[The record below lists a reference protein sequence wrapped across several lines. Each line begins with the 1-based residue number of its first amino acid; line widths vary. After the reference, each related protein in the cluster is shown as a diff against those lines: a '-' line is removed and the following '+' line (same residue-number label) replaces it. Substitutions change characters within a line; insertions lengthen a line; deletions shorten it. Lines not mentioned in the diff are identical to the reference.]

1 MMLFHV
7 TLYGIKVFRRSVS
20 LGRMKRLVLE
30 VSYEYSKTE
39 FHTRVILTS
48 NIGSTI
54 HSSESVVIT
63 EALNCGD
70 RKFDLEN
77 QDLRRID
84 NFMDGLYEVFEKET
98 PRTEEDQFLMQ
109 AISNFLG
116 YQVQEITEDTSIE
129 TPNELRFVFI
139 VTFPMARENSTRVN
153 STDVC

>member
-1 MMLFHV
+1 MS
-7 TLYGIKVFRRSVS
+7 TLC
-20 LGRMKRLVLE
+20 
-30 VSYEYSKTE
+30 
-39 FHTRVILTS
+39 
-48 NIGSTI
+48 I
-54 HSSESVVIT
+54 HDACITYNNDRT

-109 AISNFLG
+109 AISDFLG
-116 YQVQEITEDTSIE
+116 YQMQEITEDTSIE
-129 TPNELRFVFI
+129 TPNELHFVFI